1 MMFSKTNQ
9 QLGRSVQL
17 TLIRSKSAI
26 PKGNPNITAPSDV
39 SLSGRRVMRK
49 IRLGK
54 ARPAVFYQFD
64 TLVELSDGS
73 VIKRSSQAPKD
84 EIRMINDQRTSA
96 LWNPH
101 RDDLRSSDLLSEA
114 GKIGKFRSK
123 YGGSF
128 EEQEV
133 KEEGKSAEETGKELT
148 PEEEEKLR
156 QLEQEKTKKKN
167 DELFAMMGENAEE
180 IKGGQLYDK
189 KSDKKRF
196 K

>member
-1 MMFSKTNQ
+1 MFSKTHQ
-9 QLGRSVQL
+9 QLGRNVHL
-17 TLIRSKSAI
+17 TLIRSKSVI
-26 PKGNPNITAPSDV
+26 PKGNPNATVPSDV

-54 ARPAVFYQFD
+54 ARPAIFHQFD

-73 VIKRSSQAPKD
+73 VIKRFSQAPKD
-84 EIRMINDQRTSA
+84 EIRMINDQRTSS

-101 RDDLRSSDLLSEA
+101 RDDLKSSDLLTET
-114 GKIGKFRSK
+114 GKIGRFRSK
-123 YGGSF
+123 YGTSF
-128 EEQEV
+128 EDQED
-133 KEEGKSAEETGKELT
+133 KKDEKRTEDKELT
-148 PEEEEKLR
+148 VEEEEKLR

-180 IKGGQLYDK
+180 IVGGQLYDK